1 MSHCCASYHGNT
13 QTTLLKRMALEQAS
27 SKYNG
32 AKSSIRV
39 KKLAG
44 GSTADT

>member
-1 MSHCCASYHGNT
+1 MSHCCASYHGNI
-13 QTTLLKRMALEQAS
+13 QTTLLKQMALEQAS

-32 AKSSIRV
+32 ARSSIRV
-39 KKLAG
+39 KKLTG